1 MTAKHFGIIRIK
13 KRTVPELLTYFI
25 IFFPLIMGFLIE
37 FLGVPSFI
45 KYAVDAAYVAAF
57 LFLISKRQAFLDK
70 KIFPFFMFTVVFF
83 VYTVL
88 MHMLNFQS
96 PFYYL
101 WGFRNNFRFFIA
113 FILYSA
119 FFEEDDLRNV
129 LKVFDMLFWVNAVVS
144 VFQFAVLGYE
154 QDHLGGIFGVE
165 KGCNAFTLIFFSVV
179 VSKSILAFMSRKENS
194 LLCFAKCGIS
204 LLVAA
209 MAELKVYFIIFPFI
223 LIASAL
229 ITRFSFRKLSLMLV
243 STVMLIVA
251 SVIITTIFKD
261 DDIVSVKGLIET
273 ITATNYSTSE
283 DLGRF
288 YAIPTISRNILTKP
302 WEKLF
307 GLGLGNCDTSSFAI
321 CNTPFYMSHSYL
333 HYEWFSSATMFLE
346 TGYVGLAVYLS
357 FFVICFVV
365 ARKRMK
371 SGLSDELFCQIS
383 MIASLICVIMFFYNS
398 ALRTEAAYISFF
410 ALVLPFS
417 GGKMQEQQIARKSD
431 GLPSPL

>member
-1 MTAKHFGIIRIK
+1 M
-13 KRTVPELLTYFI
+13 
-25 IFFPLIMGFLIE
+25 
-37 FLGVPSFI
+37 
-45 KYAVDAAYVAAF
+45 
-57 LFLISKRQAFLDK
+57 
-70 KIFPFFMFTVVFF
+70 
-83 VYTVL
+83 
-88 MHMLNFQS
+88 
-96 PFYYL
+96 
-101 WGFRNNFRFFIA
+101 
-113 FILYSA
+113 
-119 FFEEDDLRNV
+119 RNV
-129 LKVFDMLFWVNAVVS
+129 LKVFDMLFWVNAAVS

-357 FFVICFVV
+357 FFVICFVM

-417 GGKMQEQQIARKSD
+417 GGKMQEQQIARQSD
-431 GLPSPL
+431 GLLSPL

>member
-1 MTAKHFGIIRIK
+1 MTAKRFGIIRIK
-13 KRTVPELLTYFI
+13 KRTVPEWLTYFI
-25 IFFPLIMGFLIE
+25 IVFPLVMGFLIE
-37 FLGVPSFI
+37 FLGLPSFI
-45 KYAVDAAYVAAF
+45 KYIVDVAYVSAF
-57 LFLISKRQAFLDK
+57 LFLISKRQTLINK
-70 KIFPFFMFTVVFF
+70 KILPFVMFTVVFLI
-83 VYTVL
+83 YTVL
-88 MHMLNFQS
+88 IHMFHFQS

-113 FILYSA
+113 FILYSV
-119 FFEEDDLRNV
+119 FFEEDDLQNCLRIM
-129 LKVFDMLFWVNAVVS
+129 DGLFWINAVVS
-144 VFQFAVLGYE
+144 VFQFVVLGYE
-154 QDHLGGIFGVE
+154 QDHLGGIFGVA

-179 VSKSILAFMSRKENS
+179 VSKSILAFMNRKENS

-204 LLVAA
+204 LLVSV

-223 LIASAL
+223 LIVSAF
-229 ITRFSFRKLSLMLV
+229 ITRFSIRKLFLMLV
-243 STVMLIVA
+243 SAIMLVFA
-251 SVIITTIFKD
+251 SIIITTIFKD
-261 DDIVSVKGLIET
+261 DDIISFEGLIET

-288 YAIPTISRNILTKP
+288 FAIPTISRKILTKP

-346 TGYVGLAVYLS
+346 TGYVGLVGYLS
-357 FFVICFVV
+357 FYVMCFVL

-371 SGLSDELFCQIS
+371 SRLSDELFCQVS
-383 MIASLICVIMFFYNS
+383 MVVSLICVIMFFYNS

-410 ALVLPFS
+410 ALALPFS
-417 GGKMQEQQIARKSD
+417 GGEKQPQQIVQSR
-431 GLPSPL
+431 